1 MQLDMFTVLV
11 ATVAVAFVLALV
23 FLYFWA
29 SDRRAP
35 WLAWLCAAYLMAASA
50 AVMNIWRNVLPDFLI
65 IGVGSALLLMAF
77 GTGWQACRV
86 FDKRRPL
93 LLPQVAVLTGWLL
106 LCTSPYFMHDVGL
119 RIATASIPAA
129 AFLFLGSYELWRG
142 RGEALPS
149 RRPAVL
155 AFAGFG
161 LSYAVRL
168 PMAGFAPFPLG
179 GLPPAAWA
187 LGLTSVMGFS
197 FAAFIAVLMVSMT
210 KERQEALQRDY
221 AQSDPLTGLL
231 NRRGFIDLAGRVIG
245 RQEYSESPFSLLMLD
260 LDHFKSINDRF
271 GHEVGDR
278 VLVKFAAVL
287 QEGVRPTDL
296 AFRIGGEEFCCL
308 LPNASPHDAKR
319 IAERICARFQ
329 AASTDVLGA
338 SIRATVSVGIATSDY
353 SGYDLDVLMA
363 QADRAV
369 YEAKASGRNRAVIAE
384 VPPVSRIGL
393 DLPRLGNSAHGRTA

>member
-1 MQLDMFTVLV
+1 VL
-11 ATVAVAFVLALV
+11 
-23 FLYFWA
+23 
-29 SDRRAP
+29 
-35 WLAWLCAAYLMAASA
+35 
-50 AVMNIWRNVLPDFLI
+50 
-65 IGVGSALLLMAF
+65 
-77 GTGWQACRV
+77 
-86 FDKRRPL
+86 
-93 LLPQVAVLTGWLL
+93 
-106 LCTSPYFMHDVGL
+106 
-119 RIATASIPAA
+119 
-129 AFLFLGSYELWRG
+129 
-142 RGEALPS
+142 
-149 RRPAVL
+149 
-155 AFAGFG
+155 
-161 LSYAVRL
+161 
-168 PMAGFAPFPLG
+168 
-179 GLPPAAWA
+179 
-187 LGLTSVMGFS
+187 GFS
-197 FAAFIAVLMVSMT
+197 FAAFIAVLMISMT

-231 NRRGFIDLAGRVIG
+231 NRRGFVALANRVIS
-245 RQEYSESPFSLLMLD
+245 RQEYTESPFSLLMLD

-308 LPNASPHDAKR
+308 LPNASPHDARR

-369 YEAKASGRNRAVIAE
+369 YEAKATGRNRAVIAE
-384 VPPVSRIGL
+384 APPVGRIGM
-393 DLPRLGNSAHGRTA
+393 DLTRLSNSPRGRTA

>member
-1 MQLDMFTVLV
+1 MGCYGLKY
-11 ATVAVAFVLALV
+11 ALHV
-23 FLYFWA
+23 
-29 SDRRAP
+29 
-35 WLAWLCAAYLMAASA
+35 
-50 AVMNIWRNVLPDFLI
+50 
-65 IGVGSALLLMAF
+65 
-77 GTGWQACRV
+77 
-86 FDKRRPL
+86 
-93 LLPQVAVLTGWLL
+93 
-106 LCTSPYFMHDVGL
+106 
-119 RIATASIPAA
+119 
-129 AFLFLGSYELWRG
+129 
-142 RGEALPS
+142 
-149 RRPAVL
+149 
-155 AFAGFG
+155 
-161 LSYAVRL
+161 

-179 GLPPAAWA
+179 GLPPAGWA
-187 LGLTSVMGFS
+187 LGLSNVLGIS
-197 FAAFIAVLMVSMT
+197 FAAFVAVLMVSMT

-231 NRRGFIDLAGRVIG
+231 NRRGFITMANRVIS
-245 RQEYSESPFSLLMLD
+245 RQEYTQSPFSLLMLD

-319 IAERICARFQ
+319 IAERICMRFQ

-353 SGYDLDVLMA
+353 SGYDLDVLMSK
-363 QADRAV
+363 ADRAV

-384 VPPVSRIGL
+384 TPPVTRIGL
-393 DLPRLGNSAHGRTA
+393 DLPRLNSPQGRIA